1 MIKVNETISIREDEI
16 QLDFIQASGPGGQ
29 NVNKT
34 ASQVQLR
41 FDTNSENLPE
51 AVRQRLKKIAA
62 NRINVEGIL
71 LISARRYRSQERN
84 RVDALDRL
92 VELIRRAA
100 EKPKTRHPMQPTETS
115 RRKRLEVKRQRGK
128 IKQLRRRVEDE

>member
-1 MIKVNETISIREDEI
+1 MNI
-16 QLDFIQASGPGGQ
+16 
-29 NVNKT
+29 T

-92 VELIRRAA
+92 VELIRKAA
-100 EKPKTRHPMQPTETS
+100 EKPKTRHRMQPTQAS
-115 RRKRLEVKRQRGK
+115 RRKRLDAKRQRGK